1 MIDALQMQEITKK
14 EDDTG
19 PELEP
24 EDKEQPEEKKEE
36 AKPEDGAADT
46 IEEIKS

>member
-1 MIDALQMQEITKK
+1 MQEIKKK

-24 EDKEQPEEKKEE
+24 EDKEEKEEKKTEE
-36 AKPEDGAADT
+36 GAAENKTTEDAT
-46 IEEIKS
+46 DKIEEIKS